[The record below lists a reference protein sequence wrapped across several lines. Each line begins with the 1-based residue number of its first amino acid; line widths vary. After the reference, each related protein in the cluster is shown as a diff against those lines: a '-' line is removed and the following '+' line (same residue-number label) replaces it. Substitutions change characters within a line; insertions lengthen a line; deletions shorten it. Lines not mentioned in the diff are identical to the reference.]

1 MSLCRDAP
9 RTAGDGGGPLNHTYR
24 AYGLTIQV
32 PFACPALT
40 PADAAAG
47 AAAAEIVV
55 RECPVP
61 WRLGAPRFG
70 AASWE
75 AAPGEFLLRGGRRSG
90 RFLVEAGTVSL
101 ERNPACDEAVLA
113 RHFTDQV
120 LAALLRH
127 RGLLVLHANA
137 VQTPD
142 GVVVIGGDS
151 GSGKS
156 TTLAALLRRGCR
168 MLSDDV
174 TALRPGDAPG
184 VIEVVPGAA
193 QIHLTRDAA
202 EGLGYAVSPAQLQ
215 PWRRMKTAV
224 SARDRMTGQA
234 GRLRALYALCPSGA
248 EEVVT
253 TRVAGGAKFLVLQE
267 CLYGPMFA
275 EEHPALFPLMSAVV
289 AAVPFYRLDRPA
301 SRWSVD
307 EVAETILA
315 QAANTRASPELAPRS
330 HGSVPYDCFDPQVP

>member
-1 MSLCRDAP
+1 M
-9 RTAGDGGGPLNHTYR
+9 
-24 AYGLTIQV
+24 
-32 PFACPALT
+32 
-40 PADAAAG
+40 
-47 AAAAEIVV
+47 
-55 RECPVP
+55 
-61 WRLGAPRFG
+61 
-70 AASWE
+70 
-75 AAPGEFLLRGGRRSG
+75 
-90 RFLVEAGTVSL
+90 
-101 ERNPACDEAVLA
+101 LA

-142 GVVVIGGDS
+142 GVVVISGES

-174 TALRPGDAPG
+174 TALRPGDVPG
-184 VIEVVPGAA
+184 AIEVVPGAA
-193 QIHLTRDAA
+193 QIHLTQDAA
-202 EGLGYAVSPAQLQ
+202 ESLGYAVSPAQLQ

-224 SARDRMTGQA
+224 SGRDSMTGQA
-234 GRLRALYALCPSGA
+234 GQLRALYVLRPSGG
-248 EEVVT
+248 EEVVAA
-253 TRVAGGAKFLVLQE
+253 RVTGGGKFLALQE

-289 AAVPFYRLDRPA
+289 AAVPLYRLDRPA

-307 EVAETILA
+307 EVAGAILA
-315 QAANTRASPELAPRS
+315 GPSSDRVR
-330 HGSVPYDCFDPQVP
+330 

>member
-1 MSLCRDAP
+1 MSY
-9 RTAGDGGGPLNHTYR
+9 TYR

-40 PADAAAG
+40 PADAGPAAD
-47 AAAAEIVV
+47 AVDVVV
-55 RECPVP
+55 RERPVP
-61 WRLGAPRFG
+61 GRLSAPRFG
-70 AASWE
+70 EASWD
-75 AAPGEFLLRGGRRSG
+75 AAPGEFLLRGGQRSG
-90 RFLVEAGTVSL
+90 RFLVEEGSVLL
-101 ERNPACDEAVLA
+101 ERNRECDEAVLA

-120 LAALLRH
+120 LAALLRQ

-142 GVVVIGGDS
+142 GVVVIGGES

-168 MLSDDV
+168 MLSDDM
-174 TALRPGDAPG
+174 TALRPGDVPG

-193 QIHLTRDAA
+193 QIHLTQDAA

-224 SARDRMTGQA
+224 SAHDSMTGQA
-234 GRLRALYALCPSGA
+234 GQLRALYVLRPSGG
-248 EEVVT
+248 EEVVAA
-253 TRVAGGAKFLVLQE
+253 RVTGGGKFLALQE

-301 SRWSVD
+301 SRWSVE
-307 EVAETILA
+307 EVAGAILA
-315 QAANTRASPELAPRS
+315 S
-330 HGSVPYDCFDPQVP
+330 HV

>member
-1 MSLCRDAP
+1 V
-9 RTAGDGGGPLNHTYR
+9 NHTYR
-24 AYGLTIQV
+24 AFGLTIQV

-40 PADAAAG
+40 PASPAADAADV
-47 AAAAEIVV
+47 VV
-55 RECPVP
+55 RERPVP
-61 WRLGAPRFG
+61 GRLSARRSGD
-70 AASWE
+70 ASWD
-75 AAPGEFLLRGGRRSG
+75 AAPGKFLLRGGRRSG
-90 RFLVEAGTVSL
+90 RFLVEAGTVML
-101 ERNPACDEAVLA
+101 ERNRECDEAVLA

-142 GVVVIGGDS
+142 GVVVLGGAS
-151 GSGKS
+151 GAGKS

-174 TALRPGDAPG
+174 TALRPGRAAG
-184 VIEVVPGAA
+184 VIEVVPGAS
-193 QIHLTRDAA
+193 QVHLTQDAA

-215 PWRRMKTAV
+215 PWRRMKTAI
-224 SARDRMTGQA
+224 SARDSMTGQA
-234 GRLRALYALCPSGA
+234 GRLRALYVLRPSGG
-248 EEVVT
+248 EKVVAA
-253 TRVAGGAKFLVLQE
+253 RVAGRDKFLALQE

-315 QAANTRASPELAPRS
+315 SSSADRVR
-330 HGSVPYDCFDPQVP
+330 

>member
-1 MSLCRDAP
+1 MSY
-9 RTAGDGGGPLNHTYR
+9 TYR

-40 PADAAAG
+40 PADAGPAAD
-47 AAAAEIVV
+47 AVDVVV
-55 RECPVP
+55 RERPVP
-61 WRLGAPRFG
+61 GRLSAPRFG
-70 AASWE
+70 EASWD
-75 AAPGEFLLRGGRRSG
+75 AAPGEFLLRGGQRSG
-90 RFLVEAGTVSL
+90 RFLVEEGSVLL
-101 ERNPACDEAVLA
+101 ERNRECDEAVLA

-120 LAALLRH
+120 LAALLRQ

-142 GVVVIGGDS
+142 GVVVIGGES

-168 MLSDDV
+168 MLSDDM
-174 TALRPGDAPG
+174 TALRPGDVPG

-193 QIHLTRDAA
+193 QIHLTQDAA

-224 SARDRMTGQA
+224 SAHDSMTGQA
-234 GRLRALYALCPSGA
+234 GQLRALYVLRPSGG
-248 EEVVT
+248 EEVVAA
-253 TRVAGGAKFLVLQE
+253 RVTGGGKFLALQE

-275 EEHPALFPLMSAVV
+275 EEHPALFPLMSAVA

-301 SRWSVD
+301 SRWSVE
-307 EVAETILA
+307 EVAGAILA
-315 QAANTRASPELAPRS
+315 S
-330 HGSVPYDCFDPQVP
+330 HV

>member
-1 MSLCRDAP
+1 VSY
-9 RTAGDGGGPLNHTYR
+9 TYR

-40 PADAAAG
+40 PADAGPAAD
-47 AAAAEIVV
+47 AVDVVV
-55 RECPVP
+55 RERPVP
-61 WRLGAPRFG
+61 GRLSAPRFG
-70 AASWE
+70 EASWD
-75 AAPGEFLLRGGRRSG
+75 AAPGEFLLRGGQRSG
-90 RFLVEAGTVSL
+90 RFLVEDGGVLL
-101 ERNPACDEAVLA
+101 ERNRECDEAVLA

-142 GVVVIGGDS
+142 GVVVIGGES

-174 TALRPGDAPG
+174 TALRPGDVPG

-193 QIHLTRDAA
+193 QIHLTQDAA

-224 SARDRMTGQA
+224 SARDSMTGQA
-234 GRLRALYALCPSGA
+234 GQLRALYLLRPSGG
-248 EEVVT
+248 EEVVAA
-253 TRVAGGAKFLVLQE
+253 RVTGGGKFLALQE

-307 EVAETILA
+307 EVAGAILA
-315 QAANTRASPELAPRS
+315 GSSPDR
-330 HGSVPYDCFDPQVP
+330 VR